1 MRDLISFEQIAAYW
15 VRIGDVGKVSR
26 MVRQHEAVD
35 GRCRECRCV
44 APCTVFTVGMRVLA
58 EMG

>member
-1 MRDLISFEQIAAYW
+1 MRDLTTFEQMAAFW
-15 VRIGDVGKVSR
+15 VRTGDVGKVR
-26 MVRQHEAVD
+26 RLVRKHAPVD

-44 APCTVFTVGMRVLA
+44 APCTVFTVGVRVLA